1 MYDIRELEEVAPCG
15 CNKRLEC
22 GKCSRGKQIKER
34 ERHLTKKKKKK
45 REGETQTKHHKAN
58 TLTSLVTRAPS
69 IIATT
74 LTLLSHAY
82 CLYTRVIC
90 YFLHLP
96 IGSVK
101 IFTLLIATHE
111 IISFLG

>member
-1 MYDIRELEEVAPCG
+1 MFTWKA
-15 CNKRLEC
+15 NKRE
-22 GKCSRGKQIKER
+22 GETFDQ
-34 ERHLTKKKKKK
+34 KKKKK

-96 IGSVK
+96 IGSIK

-111 IISFLG
+111 NFHYDNFFSRITTL